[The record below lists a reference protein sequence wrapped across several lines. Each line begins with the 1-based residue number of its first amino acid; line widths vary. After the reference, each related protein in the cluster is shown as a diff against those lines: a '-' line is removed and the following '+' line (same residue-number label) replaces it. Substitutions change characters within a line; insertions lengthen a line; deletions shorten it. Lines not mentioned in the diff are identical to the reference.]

1 MRGRPQRLLRTLVAS
16 PRAEPQSRSLPL
28 RRLDR
33 ASVGIS
39 PSQAGPRPLQRPAGG
54 PLARDPP
61 SPAGLGSGPRGAEAQ
76 PLPGTVGS
84 GPGYWQCSRTP
95 RLPNRS
101 RDTNNTAAPPGRPC
115 PWPSP
120 RVRVRATGRAAS
132 SRRPEARWLPSRHSR
147 HGRKRCVRPLAP
159 WQRDSARASRP
170 ANLGKVQTEARI
182 GSRRVSWFDLCAC
195 AWQASLLAVVQDQ
208 CFSKMA

>member
-76 PLPGTVGS
+76 PLPGPVGS
-84 GPGYWQCSRTP
+84 GPGHWQCSRTP

-132 SRRPEARWLPSRHSR
+132 SRRPGIVVTVGNDAS
-147 HGRKRCVRPLAP
+147 VR
-159 WQRDSARASRP
+159 
-170 ANLGKVQTEARI
+170 
-182 GSRRVSWFDLCAC
+182 
-195 AWQASLLAVVQDQ
+195 SLLGSAIRRAHLGRLISAKSRQRPESEVAACHGLICARVRGKRPCWQVVQDQ